1 MNSDEIRVLFINDD
15 TVTLNALKRVLR
27 DVPFA
32 SWFTTDAEHSLQII
46 GEDGMDVVVTNQ
58 VTPTMSGLSLLA
70 AVRDVY
76 PSVVRILLTGQPPG
90 EVVIPDERLLHRLL
104 HKPWDNQVLRA
115 ELTRI
120 VEALRERREHIGNSS
135 PIRAA

>member
-1 MNSDEIRVLFINDD
+1 M
-15 TVTLNALKRVLR
+15 
-27 DVPFA
+27 
-32 SWFTTDAEHSLQII
+32 FTTDAEHSLQII
-46 GEDGMDVVVTNQ
+46 GEEGMDVVVTNQ